1 MEKKKSGKI
10 NIIFFIDYSEKSGL
24 GHLNR
29 CKHLIDLFGKNKI
42 TTITQKK
49 LILKG
54 TKNYVGEFSNFIDKK
69 KYDLAVIDSYSVNY
83 KIEYKIK
90 RIAKKLITVDDLC
103 NRKYCCDYLINYNPY
118 IKRKHYLDKI
128 KKYTNLLLGQKY
140 NFLISNKNTQNKT
153 QKKKNILIYFG
164 TKNRS
169 VFIKNRILNHLNKYK
184 KNLEEIVILSNFKF
198 KYKNLKLKFMFT
210 NKKDKILKILNKT
223 DICFLSTGV
232 MVYEALNLNKLI
244 FVKSISRNQSDN
256 YKFLT
261 KNKYAI
267 PLKNLNNT
275 SLDKNSLDNIRA
287 KLKQINFKFNN
298 SVIFKLIFE
307 PIIDN
312 QGKKYHLEHYSNE
325 HINELYKLQTT
336 EYRKYYL
343 NPSTFSIHSHIKYHK
358 KAMLNDNLNTFIIK
372 NEKNFVGYITT
383 NNIRKK
389 TEVSISIKKDYQN
402 KSVGT
407 KLLKNLLKK
416 KFFLN
421 EPLVKINSNNI
432 YSIKAFKRAGFRKL
446 LYFK

>member
-153 QKKKNILIYFG
+153 QKKNILIYFG

-184 KNLEEIVILSNFKF
+184 KFGRNSN
-198 KYKNLKLKFMFT
+198 
-210 NKKDKILKILNKT
+210 
-223 DICFLSTGV
+223 
-232 MVYEALNLNKLI
+232 
-244 FVKSISRNQSDN
+244 
-256 YKFLT
+256 
-261 KNKYAI
+261 
-267 PLKNLNNT
+267 
-275 SLDKNSLDNIRA
+275 
-287 KLKQINFKFNN
+287 
-298 SVIFKLIFE
+298 
-307 PIIDN
+307 
-312 QGKKYHLEHYSNE
+312 
-325 HINELYKLQTT
+325 
-336 EYRKYYL
+336 
-343 NPSTFSIHSHIKYHK
+343 
-358 KAMLNDNLNTFIIK
+358 
-372 NEKNFVGYITT
+372 
-383 NNIRKK
+383 
-389 TEVSISIKKDYQN
+389 SIKFQ
-402 KSVGT
+402 
-407 KLLKNLLKK
+407 
-416 KFFLN
+416 
-421 EPLVKINSNNI
+421 I
-432 YSIKAFKRAGFRKL
+432 
-446 LYFK
+446 

>member
-29 CKHLIDLFGKNKI
+29 CKHLIELFGKNNI
-42 TTITQKK
+42 TIVTQKK
-49 LILKG
+49 FTLKG
-54 TKNYVGEFSNFIDKK
+54 TKSYVGEFTNFIGKK
-69 KYDLAVIDSYSVNY
+69 KYDLAVIDSYSVSY
-83 KIEYKIK
+83 KIENKIK

-118 IKRKHYLDKI
+118 IKRNHYSDKI
-128 KKYTNLLLGQKY
+128 KKYTSLLLGQKY
-140 NFLISNKNTQNKT
+140 NFLIGNKNTQNNSR
-153 QKKKNILIYFG
+153 KKKNILIYFG

-169 VFIKNRILNHLNKYK
+169 SFIKNRILNYLNKNK
-184 KNLEEIVILSNFKF
+184 KNLKEIVILSNFKF
-198 KYKNLKLKFMFT
+198 KYKNLNIKFMFT
-210 NKKDKILKILNKT
+210 NKKDQILKILKES

-244 FVKSISRNQSDN
+244 FVKSISRNQLDN

-261 KNKYAI
+261 KNKYTL
-267 PLKNLNNT
+267 PLKNINNT
-275 SLDKNSLDNIRA
+275 SFDKNSLDNIKS
-287 KLKQINFKFNN
+287 KLNQINFKFNN

-307 PIIDN
+307 PITDN

-325 HINELYKLQTT
+325 HINELYKLQTS
-336 EYRKYYL
+336 EYRKYYS
-343 NPSTFSIHSHIKYHK
+343 NPSTFSIQSHIKYHK
-358 KAMLNDNLNTFIIK
+358 NAILNDNLNTFIIK

-383 NNIRKK
+383 RNIMKK
-389 TEVSISIKKDYQN
+389 TEVSISIKKDFQN
-402 KSVGT
+402 RSVGT
-407 KLLKNLLKK
+407 QLLKYLLKK

-432 YSIKAFKRAGFRKL
+432 YSIKAFKKAGFRKL